1 MQLLILLSIFT
12 INLNSKPTK
21 GMSWTRHER
30 VKYVDINL
38 AMRIQ
43 KEVFY
48 DFDISKLHT
57 TETGIFEVKKITPK
71 EEKTL
76 SHGTKLV
83 FEPKAKGKTDLWVYD
98 ENEILRFVHAVNV
111 TDANYK
117 RIYSYIKHE
126 LRNVEGL
133 EIKWWEDNIILD
145 GEILLP
151 EDIARIHQVI
161 TMFPKSVFKV
171 MYKMSPMLFKI
182 IAKKMEIEL
191 GNPNIH
197 VTVVNNKFV
206 VTGFV
211 HSTEELEEIRDKLV
225 LYLPKYY
232 YTPNV
237 GAPSGGS
244 LQQPSVGADII
255 SWLVKIIEK
264 DEPSY
269 LIKVSVFFVEV
280 NKSFDKNFGFY
291 WSPSLDTAGTQ
302 AKFGWESGGA
312 SATTAALTGIVSSFI
327 PKLSSMI
334 ENRKGRVIQS
344 IATTVNEGKSAKIN
358 KMTKIPY
365 VIPGP
370 AGGTSSVSSS
380 QVGLAM
386 DITPSII
393 GADKAVSRN
402 IRLETS
408 INVSQL
414 VSKTSTGLPIVT
426 QNTINTTIDIKSEQ
440 AAAIGGVIQSNSNR
454 TYGNSPAEGVTNV
467 IINLS
472 RSKDFQ
478 RSKTRFLIF
487 ILPKILKDATEGSR
501 KILKKFRMD

>member
-1 MQLLILLSIFT
+1 MLFLILLSIFNFAT
-12 INLNSKPTK
+12 FAKPAK
-21 GMSWTRHER
+21 GMSWTRHEH

-38 AMRIQ
+38 ALRIQ

-48 DFDISKLHT
+48 DFEISNIHT
-57 TETGIFEVKKITPK
+57 TERGLFEIEKITPK
-71 EEKTL
+71 QDKTL

-83 FEPKAKGKTDLWVYD
+83 FEPKSAGTTDLWIYD
-98 ENEILRFVHAVNV
+98 ENGILRFVHAVNV
-111 TDANYK
+111 TSENYK
-117 RIYSYIKHE
+117 RIYSYLKHE

-133 EIKWWEDNIILD
+133 EIKWWESNIILD

-151 EDIARIHQVI
+151 EDIARINQVI
-161 TMFPKSVFKV
+161 TMFPENVFKI

-182 IAKKMEIEL
+182 IAKKMETEL

-197 VTVVNNKFV
+197 VNVVNNKFV

-211 HSTEELEEIRDKLV
+211 YSAQELEEIQNKLV

-232 YTPNV
+232 YKPKV
-237 GAPSGGS
+237 GPPSGGT
-244 LQQPSVGADII
+244 LKQPSVGEDII
-255 SWLVKIIEK
+255 SWLVKLVEK

-291 WSPSLDTAGTQ
+291 WSPSLDTTGTQ
-302 AKFGWESGGA
+302 AKFGWKSGDT
-312 SATTAALTGIVSSFI
+312 STTTAALTGVISSFI

-344 IATTVNEGKSAKIN
+344 IATTVNEGKSAQIN
-358 KMTKIPY
+358 KTTKIPY
-365 VIPGP
+365 AVPGS
-370 AGGTSSVSSS
+370 GGGPPVVKSSD
-380 QVGLAM
+380 VGLAL
-386 DITPSII
+386 DITPTII
-393 GADKAVSRN
+393 GADKAVSKN

-408 INVSQL
+408 ITVSQL

-426 QNTINTTIDIKSEQ
+426 QNKINTTIDIKSEQ

-454 TYGNSPAEGVTNV
+454 TYGNAPENGAKDV

-478 RSKTRFLIF
+478 KSKTRFIIF
-487 ILPKILKDATEGSR
+487 ILPKILKDATEGSK
-501 KILKKFRMD
+501 KILRKFKMD